1 MSSAAARSVMLCDYA
16 LRLMLSL
23 VFEKQIYQLL
33 LVF

>member
-1 MSSAAARSVMLCDYA
+1 MRYDYA